1 METSDEQ
8 LFRASEADYGESYRR
23 DYLTMYQDY
32 VGSADTISSRR
43 HAANSFFV
51 TINTGLLGV
60 TGYLGDE
67 AGGLIW
73 LTALAGILFSYTWR
87 KLIQSYRSLN
97 TAKFKVIHELEKNLP
112 FSAYDKEWVHLKGG
126 KDSKL
131 HSPLSA
137 VESRVPLVFMVIH
150 GAVFL
155 AKFVPW
161 VRAYFG
167 W

>member
-8 LFRASEADYGESYRR
+8 LFKASREQYGDSYRS

-32 VGSADTISSRR
+32 VASADAISGRR

-67 AGGLIW
+67 AGELIW
-73 LTALAGILFSYTWR
+73 LTALAGILLSYTWR

-97 TAKFKVIHELEKNLP
+97 TAKFKVIHELEQNLP
-112 FSAYDKEWVHLKGG
+112 FAAYDREWVHLKGG
-126 KDSKL
+126 KDSHL

-137 VESRVPLVFMVIH
+137 VESRVPLVFMAIH
-150 GAVFL
+150 SAVFI
-155 AKFVPW
+155 AKFGVW
-161 VRAYFG
+161 IAG
-167 W
+167 MTSQ

>member
-8 LFRASEADYGESYRR
+8 LFRASEADYGDSYRS

-32 VGSADTISSRR
+32 VGSADTISARR

-112 FSAYDKEWVHLKGG
+112 FSAYDREWVHLKGG

-137 VESRVPLVFMVIH
+137 VESRVPLVFMCIH

-161 VRAYFG
+161 VRTLFA
-167 W
+167 

>member
-1 METSDEQ
+1 MDYTDEG
-8 LFRASEADYGESYRR
+8 LFRASEEDYGDDYRR
-23 DYLTMYQDY
+23 DYLAMYQDY
-32 VGSADTISSRR
+32 VASADTISSRR

-112 FSAYDKEWVHLKGG
+112 FSAFDREWEHLKHG
-126 KDSKL
+126 KDSST

-150 GAVFL
+150 AAVFV
-155 AKFVPW
+155 AKFYDW
-161 VRAYFG
+161 VSSSPI
-167 W
+167 